1 MFIGSRPSSD
11 SLDHRLASFETPASR
26 PPQDEDYLNCLL
38 EASLMLRSA
47 RRARLEARTML
58 MQPSSTPHI
67 LDHVDQFAHGA
78 DRFVEGSLLVPVEGD
93 LDDALDAAGADH
105 DGDADEEILDPILP
119 VEPRRPG
126 HHAFL
131 VAQIG
136 LGHLDRRTG
145 RRIEGRAGFQQPD
158 DLAAAIPR
166 ALDDFVEP
174 LLCRPSHLDEVRQ
187 WDAGDGRI
195 AHQRHHR
202 VAMAA
207 EHEGRDVL
215 DRNLELPGEEIA
227 KAGAV
232 EDAGHADDALRRQPA
247 SLAHDAHHDVERI
260 GDRNNESLRAVLSDR
275 RTDSSDDPGIDP
287 DEIVAAHPRLAR
299 NAGCD
304 DDDVGAFDVGVI
316 VGAADDRIVAF
327 DRRPLHDI
335 ERLAL
340 RHTLDDIDEEDV
352 AQLFESSQ

>member
-1 MFIGSRPSSD
+1 MDSGPARWASRN
-11 SLDHRLASFETPASR
+11 DHPGRSGARLAAS
-26 PPQDEDYLNCLL
+26 PEPMNTAL
-38 EASLMLRSA
+38 AG
-47 RRARLEARTML
+47 
-58 MQPSSTPHI
+58 STSHV
-67 LDHVDQFAHGA
+67 LDDADQLADRG
-78 DRFVEGSLLVPVEGD
+78 DRFVERRPFLLVERD
-93 LDDALDAAGADH
+93 LDHPLDAAGADH
-105 DGDADEEILDPILP
+105 DGDADVEILDPILP
-119 VEPRRPG
+119 VEPRRTG
-126 HHAFL
+126 QHAFL

-145 RRIEGRAGFQQPD
+145 RRIEGRAGLQQPD
-158 DLAAAIPR
+158 DLAAAVPR
-166 ALDDFVEP
+166 ALDDFVEAI
-174 LLCRPSHLDEVRQ
+174 RRGPSHLDEVRQ
-187 WDAGDGRI
+187 WDAGDRRI
-195 AHQRHHR
+195 AHERHHR

-247 SLAHDAHHDVERI
+247 SLAHDPHHDVERI

-275 RTDSSDDPGIDP
+275 RTDSSDDPGIDS
-287 DEIVAAHPRLAR
+287 DQIVAAHPRLAR

-304 DDDVGAFDVGVI
+304 DDDVRALDIGVV
-316 VGAADDRIVAF
+316 VGATDDGIVAL
-327 DRRPLHDI
+327 DRRTLHDV

-352 AQLFESSQ
+352 AEFL